1 MNLRPPL
8 SYSLLDVEDVS
19 EMLPEAPSIRS
30 VFVRIRDVSEVEGRF
45 RFTIQGRNIQLQVD
59 RQKWSFRRSY
69 FKESRI
75 RQAEPYKVPV
85 ASGSRA
91 LNNHFSAVL
100 NKMGKH
106 LKALRS
112 LGFPVVTYQVG
123 RFCQGVGCHKDVA
136 RCSNQFDQAIV
147 VFSVESGESLVLGYQ

>member
-59 RQKWSFRRSY
+59 RQKWSFWRSY
-69 FKESRI
+69 FEESRI
-75 RQAEPYKVPV
+75 RQAEP
-85 ASGSRA
+85 
-91 LNNHFSAVL
+91 
-100 NKMGKH
+100 
-106 LKALRS
+106 
-112 LGFPVVTYQVG
+112 
-123 RFCQGVGCHKDVA
+123 
-136 RCSNQFDQAIV
+136 
-147 VFSVESGESLVLGYQ
+147 